1 MQGVIKRLVVQW
13 NIFIEAV
20 PEGIVVGNR
29 V

>member
-1 MQGVIKRLVVQW
+1 MQGVIKRLVVPW

-20 PEGIVVGNR
+20 PEGIVVINR